1 MLDTALLMTR
11 WALFVYFTFAQRS
24 TIVPPLSFALSRHS
38 LTRMIHNIALSH
50 SHVNQAALSRL
61 SSHRSLFPASNLL
74 LRDNNLFCLR
84 RISSPLTITH
94 HEHQIF
100 TDGHN
105 TLLLIRSIIDIAP
118 H

>member
-1 MLDTALLMTR
+1 MGIVCLLHLCLALDDI
-11 WALFVYFTFAQRS
+11 S
-24 TIVPPLSFALSRHS
+24 PIVFGASRHS
-38 LTRMIHNIALSH
+38 LTRMIQNVAPSH

-94 HEHQIF
+94 HEHHIF

-105 TLLLIRSIIDIAP
+105 TLLLIRSFIDIAP